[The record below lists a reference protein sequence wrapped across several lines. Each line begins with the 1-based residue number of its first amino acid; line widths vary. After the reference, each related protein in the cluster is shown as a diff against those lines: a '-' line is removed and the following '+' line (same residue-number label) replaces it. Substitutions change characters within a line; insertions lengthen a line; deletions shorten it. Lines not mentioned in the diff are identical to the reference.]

1 MSEGNPEP
9 SAAANPTAPPSRSR
23 LAIQVAAALAVGLI
37 AALAAWWMLAPTPAL
52 GPGLSLA
59 ESGRYA
65 QAEPKLAAYL
75 AYDPSNARAGL
86 AMANVLMNL
95 EPPKVAEAI
104 ERLDAIR
111 AANPSQAAHAL
122 MIRGKAHRAL
132 DQPGKAE
139 SEWREALRRDPMVAE
154 AGMLLL
160 ELYYTEGRNDEQHQ
174 LALRLHRSEPDPID
188 RVRLLLEA
196 MRPDAEPLA
205 AAGVIA
211 LFRPVVK
218 EHPDD
223 LYPALAY
230 YRALAKDGTGI
241 DEALT
246 GLRRLTEAHPDDLA
260 CWDGLL
266 YAMAPVDLD
275 NLEST
280 IAKLPPEIAS
290 SRKLARYRGQL
301 AESKRDFAA
310 AIAQYNLALTEAP
323 ADREILHRLG
333 EVLKLA
339 GRETESQAVKR
350 RETEVEAARVELRGI
365 KGREPQEGRLGVF
378 EEATSLPNLGRTP
391 AAPIYQKLASI
402 RERMGHPD
410 EALAWHKLALRDAPE
425 DAESR
430 AAVDRLEK
438 ALGDRP

>member
-1 MSEGNPEP
+1 MSDDSPETP
-9 SAAANPTAPPSRSR
+9 AEPPAPASRSR
-23 LAIQVAAALAVGLI
+23 LAIQAAAGLAVGLI
-37 AALAAWWMLAPTPAL
+37 GALVAWRTFAPTPAL
-52 GPGLSLA
+52 GPALSLA

-75 AYDPSNARAGL
+75 AYDPSHPRAGL
-86 AMANVLMNL
+86 AMAEVLMNL

-111 AANPSQAAHAL
+111 AANPSQAAHAR

-132 DQPGKAE
+132 DRPGKAE
-139 SEWREALRRDPMVAE
+139 AEWREALRRDPMVAE

-160 ELYYTEGRNDEQHQ
+160 QLYYTQGRNDELHQ
-174 LALRLHRSEPDPID
+174 LALRLHRSEPNPID
-188 RVRLLLEA
+188 RVHLLLEA
-196 MRPDAEPLA
+196 ARPDAEPLA

-211 LFRPVVK
+211 MFRPVVK
-218 EHPDD
+218 ENPDD

-230 YRALAKDGTGI
+230 YRAMAKDGTGM

-246 GLRRLTEAHPDDLA
+246 GLRRLTEAHPDELA

-266 YAMAPVDLD
+266 YATALVDLD
-275 NLEST
+275 SLEAT
-280 IAKLPPEIAS
+280 LAKLPAEIAA

-310 AIAQYNLALTEAP
+310 AIAQYNIALTEAP

-333 EVLKLA
+333 EVHKLA
-339 GRETESQAVKR
+339 GRATESQSIKL
-350 RETEVEAARVELRGI
+350 REAEVEAARIELRGI
-365 KGREPQEGRLGVF
+365 KGRETQEGRPGVF
-378 EEATSLPNLGRTP
+378 DEAMSLPNLGRAP

-402 RERMGHPD
+402 RERMGHAD
-410 EALAWHKLALRDAPE
+410 EALAWHKLVLRDAPE

-430 AAVDRLEK
+430 AAVARLEK
-438 ALGDRP
+438 ALGD

>member
-1 MSEGNPEP
+1 MSEGNAEP
-9 SAAANPTAPPSRSR
+9 SAAASRSR
-23 LAIQVAAALAVGLI
+23 LAIPVAAALAAGLI
-37 AALAAWWMLAPTPAL
+37 GAIVAWRTFAPTPAI

-59 ESGRYA
+59 ESRRYA
-65 QAEPKLAAYL
+65 EAEPKLAAYL

-95 EPPKVAEAI
+95 EPPKVAEALD
-104 ERLDAIR
+104 RLDAIR
-111 AANPSQAAHAL
+111 AANPSQAAYAL

-139 SEWREALRRDPMVAE
+139 AEWREALRRDPMVAE

-160 ELYYTEGRNDEQHQ
+160 QLYYTEGRSDELRR
-174 LALRLHRSEPDPID
+174 LALRLHQSEPDPID

-211 LFRPVVK
+211 LFRSVVN

-230 YRALAKDGTGI
+230 YRAMAKDGTGI

-246 GLRRLTEAHPDDLA
+246 GLRRLADAHPDELA

-266 YAMAPVDLD
+266 YATALVDLD
-275 NLEST
+275 SLEAT
-280 IAKLPPEIAS
+280 LAKLPASIAS
-290 SRKLARYRGQL
+290 SRQLARYRGQV

-310 AIAQYNLALTEAP
+310 AIAQYDLALTEAP

-333 EVLKLA
+333 EVQKLA
-339 GRETESQAVKR
+339 GRATESQSVKG
-350 RETEVEAARVELRGI
+350 REAEVEAARIELRGI
-365 KGREPQEGRLGVF
+365 KGRETQEGRLGVF
-378 EEATSLPNLGRTP
+378 EEATSLPNLGRAP

-410 EALAWHKLALRDAPE
+410 EALAWHRLVLRDAPE

-430 AAVDRLEK
+430 AAVARLEK